1 MSEDFL
7 FTDGMNPSALL
18 DILDEDWADVNTSFD
33 VDKILAKFIEP
44 TLKKCKYDHDRWAK
58 SILKYKTFVN
68 RFIQMLIRVLRMYSG
83 AIKFNKHNVPISLK
97 RLHSIMSGGCKIIEM
112 ASGQIKIIPNS
123 WKYKNEIF
131 FVLNIFFDRLTI
143 GNNITGCST
152 WAPKQQPNCN
162 MDFVVLLNFLFK
174 EQEYEFEKLLHFF
187 KQNSIGQYKLD
198 SELKDSELLQQ
209 VIAKFRNNTFQ

>member
-1 MSEDFL
+1 
-7 FTDGMNPSALL
+7 
-18 DILDEDWADVNTSFD
+18 
-33 VDKILAKFIEP
+33 
-44 TLKKCKYDHDRWAK
+44 
-58 SILKYKTFVN
+58 
-68 RFIQMLIRVLRMYSG
+68 
-83 AIKFNKHNVPISLK
+83 
-97 RLHSIMSGGCKIIEM
+97 MSGGCKIIEM

-152 WAPKQQPNCN
+152 WTPKQQPNCN
-162 MDFVVLLNFLFK
+162 MDFVILLNCLFK

-187 KQNSIGQYKLD
+187 KQNSIGQYRLD